1 MTPARRRLVI
11 ASVATLAVL
20 GPLAWLWWSSLVP
33 DPLSVMEMGY
43 ADTGGGPSPG
53 SHEPGQHGE
62 PGQRSGPGQSTGS
75 SGTSVAALT
84 GPRGRRP
91 DVSVG
96 LVARAGTVELASGRR
111 VEGFTLNGATPGPQI
126 TAHTGDL
133 VQVRVTN
140 ESVEDGMT
148 LHWHGVDVP
157 NAEDGVAGVT
167 QDAIAEGEAHTYRFV
182 VPDTGTYWYH
192 SHQVSHEQVV
202 GGLLGSLVVLPRH
215 GVAQDVDAVAVAH
228 TYQGTRTVNG
238 REGEVPVPAEPGQAV
253 RLRVVNT
260 DNASVRVWADTGY
273 RVLAVDGRDV
283 NRPARVDGRSVAVTA
298 GARADI
304 EVRVP
309 ASGDA
314 VRVQVGR
321 ATALV
326 VGPDGAET
334 PPLPDQPA
342 ENLDLLSYGE
352 PAELPFDPAEPDR
365 RFDYDIGRRPG
376 FLDGRP
382 GVWWTINGHL
392 YPDVPM
398 YVVAEGDVAVFRIHN
413 GTGESHPMHLHG
425 HHAVVLSR
433 DGVEASG
440 SPWWVDSLDVL
451 PGQTYEIAFLADN
464 PGIWMD
470 HCHHLEHARDGM
482 IAHLMYDGVTTPY
495 LLGGP
500 NANTPE

>member
-1 MTPARRRLVI
+1 V
-11 ASVATLAVL
+11 VV
-20 GPLAWLWWSSLVP
+20 GPLGWLWWDSLVP
-33 DPLSVMEMGY
+33 DPLSVMDMGY
-43 ADTGGGPSPG
+43 VDTGGAPLAAAGSAASGGPG
-53 SHEPGQHGE
+53 HGE
-62 PGQRSGPGQSTGS
+62 HMAHGSGAV
-75 SGTSVAALT
+75 SVADLT
-84 GPRGRRP
+84 GPRIGEP
-91 DVSVG
+91 DVAVE

-111 VEGFTLNGATPGPQI
+111 VDGYTLNGSSPGPEI
-126 TAHTGDL
+126 RARVGDL

-140 ESVEDGMT
+140 ESVDDGMT

-167 QDAIAEGEAHTYRFV
+167 QDAIAPGQAHTYRFA

-202 GGLLGSLVVLPRH
+202 GGLLGPLVVLPSK
-215 GVAQDVDAVAVAH
+215 GIAQDVDAAAVAH
-228 TYQGTRTVNG
+228 TYRGTRTLNG
-238 REGEVPVPAEPGQAV
+238 LEGQVPVTAEPGDRV

-260 DNASVRVWADTGY
+260 DNASVRVWADTAY
-273 RVLAVDGRDV
+273 RVLAVDGYDV
-283 NRPARVDGRSVAVTA
+283 HRPDLVDDRSLAVTA
-298 GARADI
+298 GARADL

-309 ASGDA
+309 ASGEP

-326 VGPDGAET
+326 VGPDGAPAT
-334 PPLPDQPA
+334 SPPDQPDDT
-342 ENLDLLSYGE
+342 LDLLSYGD
-352 PAELPFDPAEPDR
+352 PAALPFDPTHPDR

-398 YVVAEGDVAVFRIHN
+398 YAVAEGDVAVFRIHN
-413 GTGESHPMHLHG
+413 DTGESHPMHLHG

-433 DGVEASG
+433 DGVAASG

-451 PGQTYEIAFLADN
+451 PGETYEIAFLADN
-464 PGIWMD
+464 PGVWMD
-470 HCHHLEHARDGM
+470 HCHQLEHARDGM
-482 IAHLMYDGVTTPY
+482 IAHLMYAGVTTPY

-500 NANTPE
+500 RRNTPE